1 MTIPRSCGG
10 FLPLPLGPSGSPK
23 GKDVSSW
30 PSSDGR
36 INVFILATVRDY
48 DIVFF
53 PGTLEVLCHEICLLV
68 HRDPRCYVASL
79 FARSSRV

>member
-1 MTIPRSCGG
+1 MFPPGHLRMAESM
-10 FLPLPLGPSGSPK
+10 F
-23 GKDVSSW
+23 
-30 PSSDGR
+30 
-36 INVFILATVRDY
+36 FILATVRDY